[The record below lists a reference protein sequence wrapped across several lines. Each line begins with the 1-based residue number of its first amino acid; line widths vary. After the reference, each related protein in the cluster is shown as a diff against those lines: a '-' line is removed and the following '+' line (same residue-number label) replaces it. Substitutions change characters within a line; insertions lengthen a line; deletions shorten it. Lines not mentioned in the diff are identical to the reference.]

1 MNKIIK
7 IGILKPLSFRTQKVK
22 LLSFKTAIAS
32 VLCIWAMTA
41 FAELP
46 APVAT
51 ALKQAGIPQSAVAV
65 YVQAVD
71 AQTPSISHNADKSM
85 NPASVVKLVTTHAAL
100 DLLSPVFRWKTQIYR
115 DGELLNGFVNGN
127 LIIKGFGDPS
137 LNEAELRRL
146 LVSLRQAGVKRI
158 GGNVV
163 LDKTYFAK
171 NVGPRNTFDAETWRA
186 YNAGPSALM
195 VNGRNTSFKFSAQN
209 GVVVVNQEVEI
220 PEINIINNMQASNV
234 GCGDWRNKMGYTV
247 KPKSNGADITFNG
260 TFSAECGDK
269 YLELSL
275 LDDEKYAFY
284 LFKKLWR
291 ELGGHFTGKYK
302 TQDSMPDSAVK
313 LVEQTSQPLAY
324 VIRDMNKWSNNMMAR
339 QLLLTIAAE
348 QLGAPATEAKG
359 AQAIKTWLISKNIQ
373 ADELVIENG
382 SGLSRIERISAA
394 HLGQMLL
401 NGFQSPIMSELMAS
415 LSIMGLDGTAQKRLV
430 NTQAQG
436 RAHLKTGSLDGVSAI
451 AGYVLDKQNQRHVL
465 VMMVNHANAAGS
477 KAAQDALLDWAYA
490 Q

>member
-1 MNKIIK
+1 MKRIK
-7 IGILKPLSFRTQKVK
+7 IGISKPLSFETQMAKP
-22 LLSFKTAIAS
+22 LSFLFGLFLGLFFNT
-32 VLCIWAMTA
+32 LA

-46 APVAT
+46 ASVAS
-51 ALKQAGIPQSAVAV
+51 ALKQAGIAQSSVGV
-65 YVQAVD
+65 FVQAVNS
-71 AQTPSISHNADKSM
+71 QTASISHNADKSL
-85 NPASVVKLVTTHAAL
+85 NPASVMKLVTTHAAL
-100 DLLSPVFRWKTQIYR
+100 DLLSPVFRWKTQVYR
-115 DGELLNGFVNGN
+115 DGELLNGLLNGN
-127 LIIKGFGDPS
+127 LIIKGYGDPS

-146 LVSLRQAGVKRI
+146 LVSLKQAGVKRI
-158 GGNVV
+158 GGNLV
-163 LDKTYFAK
+163 LDKSYFAK

-220 PEINIINNMQASNV
+220 AEINIINNMQASNV
-234 GCGDWRNKMGYTV
+234 GCGDWRNKMGYSV

-275 LDDEKYAFY
+275 VDDEKYAFY

-291 ELGGHFTGKYK
+291 ELGGQLTGKLK
-302 TQDSMPDSAVK
+302 TQENMPFLAVK

-348 QLGAPATEAKG
+348 TQGAPATEAKG
-359 AQAIKTWLISKNIQ
+359 EAAIKQWLASKNIQ

-401 NGFQSPIMSELMAS
+401 NAFQSPIMPELMAS
-415 LSIMGLDGTAQKRLV
+415 LSIMGLDGTAQKRLKDS
-430 NTQAQG
+430 NLAG
-436 RAHLKTGSLDGVSAI
+436 RVHLKTGSLDGVSAI
-451 AGYVLDKQNQRHVL
+451 AGYMLDKNNKRHVL
-465 VMMVNHANAAGS
+465 VMMVNHANAAQA
-477 KAAQDALLDWAYA
+477 KTAQDALLLLLNAN
-490 Q
+490 